1 MINSGQVI
9 FSRRETWP
17 RLSISAPFPNP
28 PFLSSVY
35 ESVRA
40 PFFLPS
46 IDPPR
51 QRSLARLCPAR
62 TRWREADDARRSSS
76 GARWECALFSD
87 NARSKRPGRENLERG
102 DACTSFNSV
111 LHPGLASTPRTKNKC
126 ERADSGDKSS
136 VQKYAI
142 AIFLFHLLC
151 SFFFFPAKKRPF
163 SFIFPAPAR
172 VGQSRRW
179 RENCGRPVF
188 FFWARAFERIE
199 EVGDRWRTKEEEAIN
214 RLADIQRILHTRQNK
229 INRSVLNL
237 SEFFP
242 PFLFKNFTPWT
253 FSHVHIR
260 FIVSLLALSLFLPS
274 FLSFYALFSSVQKIL
289 DRFLPAGNASLVEA
303 LF

>member
-17 RLSISAPFPNP
+17 RLFISAPFPNP

-111 LHPGLASTPRTKNKC
+111 LHLGLASTPRTKNKC

-151 SFFFFPAKKRPF
+151 SFFFFLFSGKKTSLF
-163 SFIFPAPAR
+163 VYFPRRGASWPVAALTRKLWSASLFFLSAR
-172 VGQSRRW
+172 VWENRRSGSIGDEQKRRRLLIGW
-179 RENCGRPVF
+179 QIYKEFYTHVKIKLI
-188 FFWARAFERIE
+188 AR
-199 EVGDRWRTKEEEAIN
+199 
-214 RLADIQRILHTRQNK
+214 
-229 INRSVLNL
+229 
-237 SEFFP
+237 
-242 PFLFKNFTPWT
+242 
-253 FSHVHIR
+253 
-260 FIVSLLALSLFLPS
+260 
-274 FLSFYALFSSVQKIL
+274 Y
-289 DRFLPAGNASLVEA
+289 
-303 LF
+303 